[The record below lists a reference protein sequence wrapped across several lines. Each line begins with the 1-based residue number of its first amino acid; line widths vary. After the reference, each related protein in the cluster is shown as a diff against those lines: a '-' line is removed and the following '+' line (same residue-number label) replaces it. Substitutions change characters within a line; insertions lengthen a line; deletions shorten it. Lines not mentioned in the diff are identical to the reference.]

1 MICRGEFNSQD
12 LDLIFSSD
20 YSTFQTAI
28 LGSWDSVNLNG
39 EYAKTAASNFSDA
52 DSSLLSFDSSYYN
65 PDGIDDNFN
74 SDDATAQS
82 STGSLYASW
91 FLDNDADAKIYWV
104 GVVETNNQWK
114 SIFWNNTK
122 ISDYINENTN
132 NVISQTPNIS
142 TASWVLFFET
152 NIPVE
157 LRITEFRK
165 ADFDQYG
172 ELIPI
177 DKTQLSISTGSWF
190 LQNDRTLSQVI
201 TNDEIVFDFVEKNYA
216 IFLKNSETQTAKYNF
231 YFENNLGQ
239 KIIIFP
245 IADHINNVFSYL
257 WYKIIINSSGRYI
270 YKLQEIFT
278 SK

>member
-12 LDLIFSSD
+12 LDLIFTSD
-20 YSTFQTAI
+20 YSTFQTAV
-28 LGSWDSVNLNG
+28 LGSGDSVNLNG
-39 EYAKTAASNFSDA
+39 EYTKTADSNFSDA

-82 STGSLYASW
+82 STGSVYASW

-104 GVVETNNQWK
+104 WVVENNNSWK
-114 SIFWNNTK
+114 NIFWNNTK

-132 NVISQTPNIS
+132 NVIPQTPNMWTS
-142 TASWVLFFET
+142 SWVLFFET
-152 NIPVE
+152 NTPVE

-165 ADFDQYG
+165 DDFDQYW

-177 DKTQLSISTGSWF
+177 DKTQLNISTGSWF
-190 LQNDRTLSQVI
+190 LQDNGALSKTI
-201 TNDEIVFDFVEKNYA
+201 TGNEIVFDFIDKNYG
-216 IFLKNSETQTAKYNF
+216 IFLKNPETQTAKYNF
-231 YFENNLGQ
+231 YFENNFGQ
-239 KIIIFP
+239 KIIILP
-245 IADHINNVFSYL
+245 IADHLEDVFGYL
-257 WYKIIINSSGRYI
+257 GYKIIINSSGRYI
-270 YKLQEIFT
+270 YKIQEIFT